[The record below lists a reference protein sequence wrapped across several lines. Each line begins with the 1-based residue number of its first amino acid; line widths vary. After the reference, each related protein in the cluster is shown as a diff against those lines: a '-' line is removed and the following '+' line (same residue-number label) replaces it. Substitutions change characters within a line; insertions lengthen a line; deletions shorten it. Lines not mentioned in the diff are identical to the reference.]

1 MQNYMHIYISILLL
15 MTISNCGGNNENKT
29 TLVNQTLPANQWQ
42 ANIFLPESNFKN
54 KCINPRSGVNPANNY
69 NFPDIQGTT
78 LDENN
83 YLRSYSN
90 NTYLWYNEIVDRD
103 PSLYSTQNYF
113 DLLKATH
120 DRFHFTYPTD
130 EWLQL
135 SQSGVS
141 AGYGVTWAIIS
152 TEQNRIFVAYTE
164 PNSPATSASVNL
176 ERGDEVIEIDGVD
189 TNTSDNSAVSDALYP
204 SKEGLSHSFKIK
216 KRDSGEIKEI
226 TMTSGNITST
236 PVQNTKVINTET
248 GKVGYFVFNDHIATA
263 EEGLFDAITQLK
275 SNDIDDLVLDLRYN
289 SGGYLA
295 IANQLTYMIAGPI
308 AAAGMSF
315 ETMQFNDK
323 HPSTNP
329 ITNEAI
335 SPIPF
340 YTTTI
345 GLSSL
350 ENNTQLPSL
359 DLTVGSLGQNR
370 VFIITGND
378 TCSAS
383 ESIINSLIG
392 LNVEVFQVGS
402 VTCGKPYGFYPTDNC
417 GTTYFTVQFKG
428 VNAKGFGDYSEGFSP
443 RNNANNTNMPA
454 GCVIEDDLHHVL
466 GDINEKRLAAA
477 LTFRSTNACP
487 SNSLARSG
495 LSQYSKT
502 KQKITTN
509 KSIWLSNKFIRE
521 TKYENNFP

>member
-1 MQNYMHIYISILLL
+1 
-15 MTISNCGGNNENKT
+15 
-29 TLVNQTLPANQWQ
+29 
-42 ANIFLPESNFKN
+42 
-54 KCINPRSGVNPANNY
+54 
-69 NFPDIQGTT
+69 
-78 LDENN
+78 
-83 YLRSYSN
+83 
-90 NTYLWYNEIVDRD
+90 
-103 PSLYSTQNYF
+103 
-113 DLLKATH
+113 
-120 DRFHFTYPTD
+120 
-130 EWLQL
+130 
-135 SQSGVS
+135 
-141 AGYGVTWAIIS
+141 
-152 TEQNRIFVAYTE
+152 
-164 PNSPATSASVNL
+164 
-176 ERGDEVIEIDGVD
+176 
-189 TNTSDNSAVSDALYP
+189 
-204 SKEGLSHSFKIK
+204 
-216 KRDSGEIKEI
+216 
-226 TMTSGNITST
+226 
-236 PVQNTKVINTET
+236 
-248 GKVGYFVFNDHIATA
+248 
-263 EEGLFDAITQLK
+263 
-275 SNDIDDLVLDLRYN
+275 
-289 SGGYLA
+289 
-295 IANQLTYMIAGPI
+295 
-308 AAAGMSF
+308 
-315 ETMQFNDK
+315 MQFNDK

-392 LNVEVFQVGS
+392 LDVEVFQIGS

-495 LSQYSKT
+495 LSQYSKM